1 MYYNE
6 VHRHVTQ
13 FPKPFQHYRPRSHR
27 VYGVICLSDKDTYL
41 LVRGQKTGIWSFP
54 KGHMKDGEM
63 AQECAL
69 RELKEETGLTLES
82 YRFYATRKLFAG
94 EYFLYRTCEEPVYP
108 ADSAEIS
115 EVGWFSLSDMEQ
127 MACNADIK
135 KFLRGRG

>member
-1 MYYNE
+1 
-6 VHRHVTQ
+6 
-13 FPKPFQHYRPRSHR
+13 
-27 VYGVICLSDKDTYL
+27 
-41 LVRGQKTGIWSFP
+41 
-54 KGHMKDGEM
+54 MKDGEM

-69 RELKEETGLTLES
+69 RELKEETGLALES

-94 EYFLYRTCEEPVYP
+94 EYFLYRTCEEPVYA

-115 EVGWFSLSDMEQ
+115 EVGWFSLSDMDQ